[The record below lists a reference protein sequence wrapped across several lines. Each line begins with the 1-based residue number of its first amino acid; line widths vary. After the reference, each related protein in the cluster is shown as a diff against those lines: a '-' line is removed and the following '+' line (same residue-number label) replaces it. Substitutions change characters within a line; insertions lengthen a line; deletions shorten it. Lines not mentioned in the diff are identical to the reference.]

1 LPPVDETMANI
12 YECLCTLGV
21 TADTFANDTS
31 LDEEFNSI
39 KRLYFKLAITQHPDK
54 GGDAEAF
61 QQTHDAWECIRT
73 LHASDG
79 VPAAGFKHYLAP
91 AGRSERGT
99 KRKKSD
105 GRVPSWEW
113 FAEAAADD
121 IPAYRVEPARSG
133 RSKCK
138 KPLPKPKAK
147 KAKKAGKKGAEVEE
161 EPVAA
166 AEVVPQRDPFI
177 QEVCCLPD

>member
-1 LPPVDETMANI
+1 MEVNDLSDQLPEPEVAE
-12 YECLCTLGV
+12 
-21 TADTFANDTS
+21 
-31 LDEEFNSI
+31 LDEPDEPAE
-39 KRLYFKLAITQHPDK
+39 LAE
-54 GGDAEAF
+54 DAAG
-61 QQTHDAWECIRT
+61 AV
-73 LHASDG
+73 DG

-133 RSKCK
+133 RSQCTKCK

-177 QEVCCLPD
+177 QEVCCLPA